1 MDPLTSHLALFFQT
15 QHKVW
20 PLLFSVIFEHYLSW
34 IELTR
39 LRLSC
44 PFLFGSF
51 TSAKSIES
59 LVRFIYSAQ
68 NNWYDMFVLAR
79 SWKQAAENSQQSF
92 DTSTQTALRAIY
104 IIADSLISWLGHKRL
119 QLYDLRRIIHKE
131 LDIPTYQY
139 IQRHTRLT
147 IPIYLPFKKLR
158 NQSVLRYLEELLLL
172 TQHLHCVWVLFPEVH
187 HFLTRFRST
196 LRSNIDRIPK
206 SYALPCHQVIKQT
219 WCSLAPYLS
228 PSDVTQVSMTRHAL
242 LHLHRQM
249 EATYAT
255 FAHNGPSVPPKKK
268 KKKGGGRNF
277 DLVMLITALFLYLL
291 VVILCT
297 TNYCSAATPAHIISH
312 PEVSIT
318 LREYTSG

>member
-1 MDPLTSHLALFFQT
+1 M
-15 QHKVW
+15 
-20 PLLFSVIFEHYLSW
+20 IFEHYLSW

-51 TSAKSIES
+51 TSATSIES
-59 LVRFIYSAQ
+59 LARFIYSAQ

-119 QLYDLRRIIHKE
+119 KLYDLRRIIYKV
-131 LDIPTYQY
+131 LDIQTYQY
-139 IQRHTRLT
+139 VQRHTRLT
-147 IPIYLPFKKLR
+147 IPIYLPFKK
-158 NQSVLRYLEELLLL
+158 QWSHSELRYLEELLLL
-172 TQHLHCVWVLFPEVH
+172 TQHLHCVWVLFPGVH
-187 HFLTRFRST
+187 HFLTRFRSA

-206 SYALPCHQVIKQT
+206 SYALPCHQVIRQT
-219 WCSLAPYLS
+219 WCSMTPYLS
-228 PSDVTQVSMTRHAL
+228 PSDVTKVSMTRHAL

-255 FAHNGPSVPPKKK
+255 LAHNGPSVPPPKKK
-268 KKKGGGRNF
+268 RGGGEE
-277 DLVMLITALFLYLL
+277 
-291 VVILCT
+291 
-297 TNYCSAATPAHIISH
+297 IS
-312 PEVSIT
+312 T
-318 LREYTSG
+318 WQC

>member
-1 MDPLTSHLALFFQT
+1 MEITSHLALFFQT

-39 LRLSC
+39 LRLAC
-44 PFLFGSF
+44 PFLFGSL

-172 TQHLHCVWVLFPEVH
+172 TQHLHCVWVFFPEVH

-206 SYALPCHQVIKQT
+206 SYAPSCHQVIKLT

-228 PSDVTQVSMTRHAL
+228 PSDVTRVSMTRHAL

-255 FAHNGPSVPPKKK
+255 FAHMAPRSPPKKK
-268 KKKGGGRNF
+268 KDIGGGG
-277 DLVMLITALFLYLL
+277 VGISTWLY
-291 VVILCT
+291 
-297 TNYCSAATPAHIISH
+297 
-312 PEVSIT
+312 
-318 LREYTSG
+318 